1 MPYKA
6 TLIAGRSEERR
17 HYLSSQEIDRM
28 QNEDT
33 VIIPIGYWEIF
44 DSLSYREGIDWLLES
59 YRYLEAPI
67 NTLIVIDDIVP
78 LFDTPK
84 GYLVPLLLE
93 LYEEKGVRFIFGT
106 SRVSSDYLTPHILS
120 LCSSIASTKLR
131 SEMQS
136 RLLFGTK
143 GAETLLDNEYL
154 MKRNGKITKGTLPEC
169 LKI

>member
-1 MPYKA
+1 MPYN
-6 TLIAGRSEERR
+6 TILIAGRSEERR
-17 HYLSSQEIDRM
+17 YFLLRKTIEKLKK
-28 QNEDT
+28 EDT
-33 VIIPIGYWEIF
+33 VIIPIGYWERF
-44 DSLSYREGIDWLLES
+44 DSLSYQEGIDWLLES

-143 GAETLLDNEYL
+143 GAENLTDNEYM
-154 MKRNGKITKGTLPEC
+154 MKRKGNITKGTLSEC
-169 LKI
+169 LKL

>member
-1 MPYKA
+1 MPYKT

-17 HYLSSQEIDRM
+17 YYLFRKTIEKLMR
-28 QNEDT
+28 EDT

-93 LYEEKGVRFIFGT
+93 LYKEKGVSFIMGT

-120 LCSSIASTKLR
+120 LCSSIASTRLS

-136 RLLFGTK
+136 KLLFGTK

-154 MKRNGKITKGTLPEC
+154 MKRKGKIRKGTLSEC

>member
-6 TLIAGRSEERR
+6 TLIAGTSEERR

-28 QNEDT
+28 KKEDT
-33 VIIPIGYWEIF
+33 VIIPIGYWERF
-44 DSLSYREGIDWLLES
+44 DSLSYQEGIDWLLES
-59 YRYLEAPI
+59 FRYLEAPK

-78 LFDTPK
+78 LFDTTK
-84 GYLVPLLLE
+84 GYLVPLLFE
-93 LYEEKGVRFIFGT
+93 LYKEKGVSFIMGT

>member
-6 TLIAGRSEERR
+6 ALIAGTSEERR
-17 HYLSSQEIDRM
+17 RYLSSQEIDRM
-28 QNEDT
+28 KTEDT

-93 LYEEKGVRFIFGT
+93 LYKEKGVSFIMGT

-154 MKRNGKITKGTLPEC
+154 MKRNGKITKGTLSEC
-169 LKI
+169 LKL

>member
-17 HYLSSQEIDRM
+17 YFLFRKTIEKLKK
-28 QNEDT
+28 EDT

-84 GYLVPLLLE
+84 GYLVPLLFE
-93 LYEEKGVRFIFGT
+93 LYKEKGVSFIMGT

>member
-6 TLIAGRSEERR
+6 TLIAGTSEERR

-33 VIIPIGYWEIF
+33 VIIPIGYWERF

-93 LYEEKGVRFIFGT
+93 LYKEKGVSFIMGT

-154 MKRNGKITKGTLPEC
+154 MKRNGKITKGTLSEC
-169 LKI
+169 LKL

>member
-17 HYLSSQEIDRM
+17 YFLFRKTIEKLKK
-28 QNEDT
+28 EDT

-59 YRYLEAPI
+59 FSYLEAPK

-84 GYLVPLLLE
+84 GYLVPLLFE
-93 LYEEKGVRFIFGT
+93 LYKEKGVQLIIGT

-120 LCSSIASTKLR
+120 LCSSIISTKLR

-136 RLLFGTK
+136 KLLFGTK
-143 GAETLLDNEYL
+143 GAESLPSNNYM
-154 MKRNGKITKGTLPEC
+154 MKRNGKVTKGTLPDIR
-169 LKI
+169 KP

>member
-1 MPYKA
+1 MSYQM
-6 TLIAGRSEERR
+6 TQIAGTSEERR
-17 HYLSSQEIDRM
+17 RYLSSQEIDRM

-59 YRYLEAPI
+59 YRYLEEPI

-93 LYEEKGVRFIFGT
+93 LYEEKGGNCKT
-106 SRVSSDYLTPHILS
+106 QYLLRKMNLYAIL
-120 LCSSIASTKLR
+120 
-131 SEMQS
+131 
-136 RLLFGTK
+136 
-143 GAETLLDNEYL
+143 
-154 MKRNGKITKGTLPEC
+154 
-169 LKI
+169 